1 MKKLNNKTDRTNL
14 CYHLHIKKI
23 GKVSSVGNFS
33 PAYACPVCGK
43 TLEYSSVRSHNMG
56 RYTNV
61 VECVEIICSNCK
73 SEFETD
79 IGILDFAFSV
89 RHKCLMSN
97 SRLML
102 GLFDSTK
109 WYTKS
114 EFHEIKKDIKRVG
127 YSDAVYEK
135 YKLDK
140 SFGIVSD
147 QTLGEFIFNIVISIL
162 AFVIFLILGLPH
174 TPSLID
180 KIMLVM
186 VSFLAACIVFGVV
199 VICIAIFNVIYDKI
213 ISSFAK
219 RMIIKK

>member
-14 CYHLHIKKI
+14 IYHLHIKKI

-33 PAYACPVCGK
+33 SAYACPVCGK
-43 TLEYSSVRSHNMG
+43 SLEYSHVCSHNMG
-56 RYTNV
+56 RYSNV
-61 VECVEIICSNCK
+61 VKTVEITCSNCK

-79 IGILDFAFSV
+79 IGVLDFALSV
-89 RHKCLMSN
+89 RHKYLMPN

-114 EFHEIKKDIKRVG
+114 EFHEVKKDIKRVG

-162 AFVIFLILGLPH
+162 TFVIFLILGLPH
-174 TPSLID
+174 TPSIID
-180 KIMLVM
+180 KIMLVI

-199 VICIAIFNVIYDKI
+199 IICIAIFNVIYDKI

>member
-14 CYHLHIKKI
+14 IYHLHIKKI

-33 PAYACPVCGK
+33 SAYACPVCGK
-43 TLEYSSVRSHNMG
+43 SLEYSPACSHIMG
-56 RYTNV
+56 RYSNV
-61 VECVEIICSNCK
+61 VKTVEITCSHCG
-73 SEFETD
+73 SELETD
-79 IGILDFAFSV
+79 IGVLDFITMRDKACMPNSAFT
-89 RHKCLMSN
+89 R
-97 SRLML
+97 
-102 GLFDSTK
+102 GLFDRAK

-114 EFHEIKKDIKRVG
+114 EFHEVKKDVKRVG

-135 YKLDK
+135 YKLGG
-140 SFGIVSD
+140 SFGIVSE